1 MTVDFF
7 NYEGEPRAV
16 NKVLG
21 TPLISVNAEY
31 LPGSSILNP
40 RFRITWQNAIAVC
53 NYVRVTLFNR
63 WYFITDISADNGG
76 AAIVTCRVD
85 VLRTYTNYLV
95 NTPAIVTR
103 SERKEQR
110 GSAKSTFIVDPKLP
124 RSPARDIKVVEFK
137 GSDLNID
144 TASMTSNN
152 FVLNVAG
159 GGAIS

>member
-1 MTVDFF
+1 MTVDFY
-7 NYEGEPRAV
+7 NYDGEPRNL

-21 TPLISVNAEY
+21 NPMISVNAEY
-31 LPGSSILNP
+31 LPGSSILQP
-40 RFRITWQNAIAVC
+40 KFRITWQNSIAVC
-53 NYVRVTLFNR
+53 NYVRVLMFNR
-63 WYFITDISADNGG
+63 WYFITDIQADNGG

-85 VLRTYTNYLV
+85 VLKTYSNYLL

-103 SERKEQR
+103 SERKGQK

-124 RSPARDIKVVEFK
+124 RSPARDIKVVEFQ